1 MEGGANDEQVG
12 VGGAMMSRWEWV
24 EGGANDEQVGG
35 GGGWG

>member
-1 MEGGANDEQVG
+1 MG

-24 EGGANDEQVGG
+24 EGGANDEQVGV